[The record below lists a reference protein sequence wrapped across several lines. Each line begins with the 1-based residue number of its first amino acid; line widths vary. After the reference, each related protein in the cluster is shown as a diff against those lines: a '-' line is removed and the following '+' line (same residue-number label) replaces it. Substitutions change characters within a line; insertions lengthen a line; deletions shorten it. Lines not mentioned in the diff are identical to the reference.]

1 MRSLC
6 WLKTLIGRHRGNGLN
21 FVPAS
26 GHCIFPAPLPGVM
39 PHLMFSIIILW
50 QAWTARRMSSSSVSC
65 TNAWSHC
72 SGSSMP
78 IALKRINTHDHP
90 YLPVLSPL
98 MVEEQVRAALS
109 EDLGRAGD
117 ITSQATIAP
126 EMIAEAELNAREDG
140 IVAGLDLARAAFRLM
155 DPAIR
160 FDAFVKD
167 GDRLPPGTVIARVS
181 GPARAVLSAER
192 VALNFLMHLCG
203 VATHT
208 ARFAGEIAHTP
219 AKVCCTRKTIP
230 GLRALEKYAVRMGG
244 GSSHRYGLDDAIL
257 IKDNH
262 IAVAGG
268 VAGAIRAAR
277 AFAGHLVKVEVE
289 VTTLEELEEALEAQP
304 DVVLLDNMGPELLR
318 RAVEINRDCAGLAD
332 AAYAADPRRVKLE
345 ASGNVNLKTI
355 RAIAETGVDYI
366 STSKITMAAPT
377 LDIGLD
383 VVVR

>member
-1 MRSLC
+1 M
-6 WLKTLIGRHRGNGLN
+6 T
-21 FVPAS
+21 
-26 GHCIFPAPLPGVM
+26 
-39 PHLMFSIIILW
+39 
-50 QAWTARRMSSSSVSC
+50 T
-65 TNAWSHC
+65 
-72 SGSSMP
+72 
-78 IALKRINTHDHP
+78 P

-98 MVEEQVRAALS
+98 MVEDQVRAALV

-126 EMIAEAELNAREDG
+126 DVTATAELNAREDG
-140 IVAGLDLARAAFRLM
+140 VVAGLDLARAAFRLM
-155 DPAIR
+155 DPSIR
-160 FDAFVKD
+160 FEAFVKD
-167 GDRLPPGTVIARVS
+167 GDRLSPGTVIAKVS

-203 VATHT
+203 VATYT
-208 ARFAGEIAHTP
+208 ARFAEEIAHTR

-262 IAVAGG
+262 IAVAAG
-268 VAGAIRAAR
+268 VEGAIRSAR

-304 DVVLLDNMGPELLR
+304 DVILLDNMGPELLR
-318 RAVEINRDCAGLAD
+318 RAVEINRDCAGLSEE
-332 AAYAADPRRVKLE
+332 AYAGDARRVKLE
-345 ASGNVNLKTI
+345 ASGNVNLNTI

-383 VVVR
+383 VVLR